1 MFLPL
6 IAHAATFESLYN
18 NLLKYIVN
26 PAINL
31 LFTIAFLIFIWGVME
46 YMRGKDGSD
55 ARKKGKDH
63 IIWGL
68 VGLTIMLGIW
78 GIIYFI
84 ASSFSFESPKD
95 SGVNVNQY
103 IKYQRETTN

>member
-6 IAHAATFESLYN
+6 IAHAATAESIYN
-18 NLLKYIVN
+18 NILKYIVN
-26 PAINL
+26 PAISL

-46 YMRGKDGSD
+46 YMRGDEKSD
-55 ARKKGKDH
+55 ARTKGKEH
-63 IIWGL
+63 IMWGL
-68 VGLTIMLGIW
+68 IGLTIMLGVW

-84 ASSFSFESPKD
+84 ANSLSFESPKD
-95 SGVNVNQY
+95 SGVDVKQY